1 MCCFNEEATLPPIHV
16 TIQTPAGALRL
27 AYLDVGSGRPLLLL
41 HGMFGDHLDWAPVI
55 EPLSQRFR
63 VLAVDLPGFGDSEK
77 PDADYDGSLFV
88 YAIRGLLAHLQLPC
102 VTLVGN
108 SFGGLLALMF
118 TLENPQSVD
127 ALVLVGSGGLQ
138 PFDEA
143 ARQRA
148 ERLFSESSLLALTPA
163 MQDAMFSPVFAT
175 DSETRQR
182 YLDKQNAKLDR
193 EDFRAYARALARTIR
208 FVMRTSYDERLPEI
222 QCRTLLLWGDRDA
235 VIPAEVAVR
244 AAGRIPRCRVK
255 LLAGCGHA
263 PQLDCPGA
271 FTKAIEDF
279 AGGRSAA
286 V

>member
-1 MCCFNEEATLPPIHV
+1 M
-16 TIQTPAGALRL
+16 
-27 AYLDVGSGRPLLLL
+27 AYLDAGSGRPLLLL

-88 YAIRGLLAHLQLPC
+88 SAIRGLLAHLQLAR

-108 SFGGLLALMF
+108 SFGGLLALLF
-118 TLENPQSVD
+118 TLEDPQSVD

-138 PFDEA
+138 AFDEA
-143 ARQRA
+143 ARERA
-148 ERLFSESSLLALTPA
+148 ARLFSESSLQALTPA
-163 MQDAMFSPVFAT
+163 MQNAMFSPVFAA
-175 DSETRQR
+175 DSEARQR
-182 YLDKQNAKLDR
+182 YLDKQNAKLGR
-193 EDFRAYARALARTIR
+193 EDFHAYTRALARTIR
-208 FVMRTSYDERLPEI
+208 FVMQTSCHERLPDI
-222 QCRTLLLWGDRDA
+222 PCRTLLLWGERDT

-244 AAGRIPRCRVK
+244 AAGKIPRCRVK

-271 FTKAIEDF
+271 FTRAIEEF
-279 AGGRSAA
+279 ADGRPAA